1 MLSTRETEAI
11 KEAIARYP
19 ARRNACI
26 EALNVVKD
34 RQGWVSDDAIAD
46 IAAILEMSSAEV
58 DAVASF
64 YNLIHRKPVG
74 RHVIFVCDSVSCWL
88 LRYQQILDHL
98 RNVLGIQFGDTTAD
112 DRFTLLPIQCLGACD
127 HAPAMVIDEDFYGDL
142 TPQKV
147 DTILEKYE

>member
-1 MLSTRETEAI
+1 
-11 KEAIARYP
+11 
-19 ARRNACI
+19 
-26 EALNVVKD
+26 
-34 RQGWVSDDAIAD
+34 
-46 IAAILEMSSAEV
+46 
-58 DAVASF
+58 
-64 YNLIHRKPVG
+64 
-74 RHVIFVCDSVSCWL
+74 VIFVCDSVSCWL

-98 RNVLGIQFGDTTAD
+98 RDVLGIQFGDTTAD